1 MRPEEIK
8 EHINRLKLS
17 EKLLLIEEVW
27 DSIAQENNELPISDW
42 QKKELEK
49 RYSEYKKGNLKLHD
63 CLSVHDEIRNK
74 FT

>member
-17 EKLLLIEEVW
+17 EKLLLIEDVW

-42 QKKELEK
+42 QKK
-49 RYSEYKKGNLKLHD
+49 RA
-63 CLSVHDEIRNK
+63 
-74 FT
+74 